1 MPRGV
6 PISPEQEASII
17 SRLLAER
24 HASRVA
30 RAEGVSYA
38 TVWRLA
44 DRECVEL
51 TGGRMAKGYKRLPA
65 ERRAAIE
72 AALRD
77 NPKATHEKIAR
88 QLGVSRPTVTRIEGG
103 RRRARHREVNAG

>member
-6 PISPEQEASII
+6 PIPPEKEASII
-17 SRLLAER
+17 SRLLVER

-30 RAEGVSYA
+30 RAEGVSFA

-44 DRECVEL
+44 ERECVEL
-51 TGGRMAKGYKRLPA
+51 TEGRAAKGYKRLPP

-77 NPKATHEKIAR
+77 NPEATQEEIAR

-103 RRRARHREVNAG
+103 RRRARHRQVNAG